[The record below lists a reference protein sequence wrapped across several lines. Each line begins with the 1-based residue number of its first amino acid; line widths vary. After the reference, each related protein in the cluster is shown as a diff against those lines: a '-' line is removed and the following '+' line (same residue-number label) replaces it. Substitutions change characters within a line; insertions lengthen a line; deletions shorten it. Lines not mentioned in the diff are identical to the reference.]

1 MSPSTDTLLHKPVT
15 IAIPASLIDIHKNLA
30 RQTSQIGRIARA
42 ASIFCI
48 DEILIY
54 SDQSVK
60 EQTHQSRVITRV
72 LEYLDTPQYLRKHLF
87 GKLPELRFVGL
98 LPPLRTPHHPIEKH
112 SRLLL
117 DGDIREGFIFR
128 KSKLL
133 MVDVG
138 VERPIP
144 LLEVH
149 PKRIPSRATVRINR
163 TTDGSLEARLTTPL
177 PGIYW
182 GYRVIDTHQP
192 LSSTLK
198 HQSKYDLIV
207 ATSRR
212 APAIGKVWNNLQTC
226 WCQANRILVLF
237 GSHEEGLDEIVQREG
252 DKLSSLVDFTI
263 NTAPGQ
269 GVATIRTEE
278 AIFLSLAVL
287 RLLETD
293 IKF

>member
-1 MSPSTDTLLHKPVT
+1 MSSSTDTLLHTPVT
-15 IAIPASLIDIHKNLA
+15 IAIPASFIDLHENLA
-30 RQTSQIGRIARA
+30 TQTSQIGRIARA
-42 ASIFCI
+42 ASIFCV

-54 SDQSVK
+54 PDQSAK
-60 EQTHQSRVITRV
+60 KQSHQRRVITRV

-98 LPPLRTPHHPIEKH
+98 LPPLRTPHHPVEKH
-112 SRLLL
+112 SRLLH
-117 DGDIREGFIFR
+117 DGEIREGYIFR

-138 VERPIP
+138 VEHPLP
-144 LLEVH
+144 LLEV
-149 PKRIPSRATVRINR
+149 PPDRVPSRATVRINR
-163 TTDGSLEARLTTPL
+163 TADGLLEARLATPL
-177 PGIYW
+177 PGTYW

-198 HQSKYDLIV
+198 HQSKYDLII

-212 APAIGKVWNNLQTC
+212 ATAISKVWNALQTC
-226 WCQANRILVLF
+226 WQQASRILVLF
-237 GSHEEGLDEIVQREG
+237 GSHEEGLAEILQREG
-252 DKLSSLVDFTI
+252 DKLSSLVDFTV

-278 AIFLSLAVL
+278 AIFLSLAVF